1 MISNTETKR
10 DCVINISLVHE
21 KAIIPK
27 RANPTDAGADLS
39 SVVEVTIPPHQ
50 KECIDTGIAIHF
62 PPDCYARVAPRSGL
76 AFKHN
81 IDVLAGVID
90 YGYNDTIKV
99 ILINHS
105 DKEFKVNIGDRIAQL
120 IFEKIYIP
128 NLVEVI
134 SYKDL
139 LDDKQNSRGLNGFGS
154 SGIQ

>member
-1 MISNTETKR
+1 MSSTSETNAN
-10 DCVINISLVHE
+10 CVINISLVN
-21 KAIIPK
+21 KNAVIPK

-39 SVVEVTIPPHQ
+39 SVVEVVIPPHQ

-105 DKEFKVNIGDRIAQL
+105 DTEFKVNIGDRIAQL

-128 NLVEVI
+128 NVI
-134 SYKDL
+134 QIIPYKDL

-154 SGIQ
+154 TGVQ